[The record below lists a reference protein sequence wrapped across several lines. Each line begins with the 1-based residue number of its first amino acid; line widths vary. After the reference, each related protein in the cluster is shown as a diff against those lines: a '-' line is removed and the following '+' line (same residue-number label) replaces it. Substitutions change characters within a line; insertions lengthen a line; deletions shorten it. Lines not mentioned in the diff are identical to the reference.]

1 MRGQPARRPDSGG
14 RSTVYG
20 TRGAVACEHPQAA
33 LAGIRVLDDGGNAAD
48 ACVAMAA
55 SMAVLAPMSTGMG
68 GDAFLLFYDAAKR
81 RVLGANSCGQAPR
94 AANIEKLRGRGIK
107 EMPEHGGLSVTVP
120 GAVRLW
126 EDAVE
131 RLGRL
136 TLSRL
141 LVLQCH
147 LYKHWGILYLWT
159 GEEKDD
165 RG

>member
-1 MRGQPARRPDSGG
+1 
-14 RSTVYG
+14 
-20 TRGAVACEHPQAA
+20 
-33 LAGIRVLDDGGNAAD
+33 
-48 ACVAMAA
+48 
-55 SMAVLAPMSTGMG
+55 
-68 GDAFLLFYDAAKR
+68 
-81 RVLGANSCGQAPR
+81 VLGANSCGQAPR